1 MSGSVLSVYNP
12 WEKLVMRSPLEIQWL
27 GLSNFPPAAWLHSL
41 VGELRSRR
49 LVQCSLNKQIKVNY
63 GNTSC
68 LAFFQGVKYG
78 NTWRP
83 AVVKNFKLPC
93 FVGINERLPFFSYL
107 HVRWIFTVIFIYNIV
122 KNTSFEHKKIPNNLQ
137 LICIVWS

>member
-27 GLSNFPPAAWLHSL
+27 GLSTFTAAAWLHSL
-41 VGELRSRR
+41 VGELRSCRS
-49 LVQCSLNKQIKVNY
+49 VQCSLNKQIKVNY

-78 NTWRP
+78 KTYRP

-93 FVGINERLPFFSYL
+93 FVGINERFPFF
-107 HVRWIFTVIFIYNIV
+107 F
-122 KNTSFEHKKIPNNLQ
+122 SFAFKMNLQ
-137 LICIVWS
+137 LYLFIIQWKILPLNIKRFPIICS